1 MADTTED
8 KSAKEETDAAT
19 ETGPEEGRKTD
30 LTPQETEETVET
42 SSDTDAARPDED
54 TGTEGTVDE
63 TGNEASIDGTVD
75 EAAAPEQGVTPDDEV
90 TSEQPAFVA
99 DEPTSTGD
107 KRAAGDSK
115 AATGMVPVAPQAEK
129 KSGGFVPML
138 LGGVIAAGLGYGAA
152 YYGLTAGGP
161 EEPDP
166 FFAETRAALS
176 DQGAELERLSAG
188 ADSSRSDLDAIRAQ
202 VEGIDL
208 SALEGGLTAVQSALN
223 DIDSRITGMGDE
235 MAAIDGRLTALEKR
249 PIEESV
255 SPEAIAAYE
264 RELDALRDEVT
275 AQKEALEA
283 EKAALSQQIEAQTA
297 EMERVLSE
305 AQALETSA
313 EDQARLA
320 ENRAALADLTARV
333 QDGRPFSEPVNI
345 LTTNG
350 VSVPGALEATAGDGV
365 PSIPTLAE
373 SFPDAARDALAAARR
388 APAADGEEGGGGFAS
403 FLTSQMGAR
412 SVVPKE
418 GNSADAILSR
428 AEAAIKGGD
437 LQTALA
443 ELESLPEEAKAA
455 MSDWIALAQLR
466 ADALAGADSLAQ
478 ELNQQ

>member
-8 KSAKEETDAAT
+8 KSAKEKTDAAT
-19 ETGPEEGRKTD
+19 ETVPEEGRKTD
-30 LTPQETEETVET
+30 ETPQETDETVET
-42 SSDTDAARPDED
+42 SSDTDPETPDSD
-54 TGTEGTVDE
+54 ASTDGTVE
-63 TGNEASIDGTVD
+63 EAGNDASIDGTVD
-75 EAAAPEQGVTPDDEV
+75 EGAAPEQGVTPSGE
-90 TSEQPAFVA
+90 PAPE
-99 DEPTSTGD
+99 EPLP
-107 KRAAGDSK
+107 AAEDTK
-115 AATGMVPVAPQAEK
+115 TANGMVPVAAPAETK
-129 KSGGFVPML
+129 RSGGFVPML

-152 YYGLTAGGP
+152 YYGLTTGGP
-161 EEPDP
+161 DEPDP
-166 FFAETRAALS
+166 FFAETRATLS
-176 DQGAELERLSAG
+176 DQSAELERLSAG
-188 ADSSRSDLDAIRAQ
+188 ADASRGDLDAIRSQ

-208 SALEGGLTAVQSALN
+208 SALEGGLTSVQSALS
-223 DIDSRITGMGDE
+223 DIDSRISGLGDD

-249 PIEESV
+249 PVEEAV

-264 RELDALRDEVT
+264 RELDALRGEVT

-283 EKAALSQQIEAQTA
+283 EKAALTKQIEAQTA

-305 AQALETSA
+305 AQALEVSA

-373 SFPDAARDALAAARR
+373 SYPDAARDALAAARK
-388 APAADGEEGGGGFAS
+388 APASDGEEGGGGLAS

-437 LQTALA
+437 LQAALA
-443 ELESLPEEAKAA
+443 ELDALPEEAKAA
-455 MSDWIALAQLR
+455 MSDWIALARLR
-466 ADALAGADSLAQ
+466 ADALAGADTLAQ
-478 ELNQQ
+478 QLNQQ